1 VYIRTHNLLNHTKN
15 KMKKTIFVAVL
26 LLFVVNTTMQAQY
39 SDSLKNTSTEIA
51 HSILPIDGVIP
62 YLPKDSSFNS
72 ENITINNDYAWFKPT
87 ANFFF
92 RPEGT
97 FNNYKGAGLP
107 IDTGGLNFYLRGD
120 FGARISFP
128 KNIDM
133 VFNMQSYGT
142 YSRSLGPLDPKIS
155 LYEAYVE
162 MKKLDRAGKLSL
174 RFGRFSPGKYGN
186 EILIGDDDFIQ
197 GRSFESLRF
206 RYHTDRWT
214 SDLMWIQ
221 LYQPAPDSVNFDW
234 NHPIF
239 LATLNTFHIS
249 SSINFDVNL
258 PYIIDQYNSGYRT
271 TVLMP
276 DVRFFG
282 HVGQIRY
289 SAEYILQTGST
300 YAVDSDVKLG
310 TVSANAIE
318 VSAGYFSKNGKWSL
332 DAAYYRGSG
341 DDHPGDADIK
351 SYNVL
356 WQNEH
361 RRFGYI
367 DAFKGSNVTAT
378 TIHFDWKVGRLVST
392 GLHGVIANVIE
403 TKDRSTGVASGQ
415 IPEVNI
421 TVTDIG
427 AGGDVY
433 VNYFYNHNLNFQL
446 SYSMFTPG
454 EYFTLVNGFE
464 PGGEDRL
471 IEKTMGRLYLLMAL
485 KL

>member
-1 VYIRTHNLLNHTKN
+1 
-15 KMKKTIFVAVL
+15 MKKIILAALSL
-26 LLFVVNTTMQAQY
+26 LLFLNTSLLAQLN
-39 SDSLKNTSTEIA
+39 DSLKNTSTEIA
-51 HSILPIDGVIP
+51 HSILPVDGVIT
-62 YLPKDSSFNS
+62 YLPKDSAFHAETS
-72 ENITINNDYAWFKPT
+72 TINNDYVWFKPT

-120 FGARISFP
+120 FGAKISLP
-128 KNIDM
+128 KYIDM

-155 LYEAYVE
+155 LYEAYVD
-162 MKKLDRAGKLSL
+162 MKRLDRNGRLSL
-174 RFGRFSPGKYGN
+174 RFGRMSLGKYGT
-186 EILIGDDDFIQ
+186 EILVGDDDFIQ
-197 GRSFESLRF
+197 GRSFESVRF
-206 RYHTDRWT
+206 RYKTDRWT
-214 SDLMWIQ
+214 SDLMWVQ

-239 LATLNTFHIS
+239 LASFNTFNIS
-249 SSINFDVNL
+249 NAVNFDVNL

-276 DVRFFG
+276 DLRFFG
-282 HVGQIRY
+282 HVGPIRY
-289 SAEYILQTGST
+289 SAEYIIQTGST
-300 YAVDSDVKLG
+300 YGVDNDIKLG
-310 TVSANAIE
+310 DISANAME
-318 VSAGYFSKNGKWSL
+318 LSAGYFSANGKWSV

-341 DDHPGDADIK
+341 DDAPGDADIK

-361 RRFGYI
+361 RRFGCS
-367 DAFKGSNVTAT
+367 DVFKGSNVQAT
-378 TIHFDWKVGRLVST
+378 TLHFDFKLGRLVST
-392 GLHGVIANVIE
+392 GLHGVMANVIE
-403 TKDRSTGVASGQ
+403 THDRSTGVAEGT

-421 TVTDIG
+421 SVTDIG
-427 AGGDVY
+427 IGGDVY

-446 SYSMFTPG
+446 SYSMFSPG
-454 EYFTLVNGFE
+454 EYFTIVNGFDNNE
-464 PGGEDRL
+464 ERL
-471 IEKTMGRLYLLMAL
+471 VEKTMGRLYLMMAL